1 MIRLI
6 RVNLMVYFVCRENT
20 QRRLEFAVNTVLV
33 MVPPPEKSSRR
44 WKSRSTLNTDALSA
58 ERTRKLSFLF
68 AFFPTIK
75 CIFLRFNSV
84 KRQATGIWKC
94 LRCQKIMA
102 GGAYVLSTSAAIT
115 ARTAVARL
123 RKTVKGETNA

>member
-1 MIRLI
+1 MFLIRLI

-68 AFFPTIK
+68 AFFQPLNVFS
-75 CIFLRFNSV
+75 CV
-84 KRQATGIWKC
+84 
-94 LRCQKIMA
+94 
-102 GGAYVLSTSAAIT
+102 STALKDKQLESGN
-115 ARTAVARL
+115 V
-123 RKTVKGETNA
+123 